1 MTSSGTSNFIA
12 LPGPMGGDHTAGLI
26 INPGM
31 PMDQFARASQEAQL
45 VNMVCDSSGFCQFIS
60 PTLDDIREFYGQL
73 YGISV
78 SREEIANQG
87 WECLAD
93 EWAFNAKAG
102 WRDEDNGLAP
112 CLVEE
117 GIGPGHS
124 MKFDVPL
131 EIINQSKKRFPVR
144 EELFTKKASG

>member
-1 MTSSGTSNFIA
+1 MRVVVPTENTRSSNGA
-12 LPGPMGGDHTAGLI
+12 C
-26 INPGM
+26 
-31 PMDQFARASQEAQL
+31 ARASQEAQL
-45 VNMVCDSSGFCQFIS
+45 VNMACDSSGFCQFIS

-73 YGISV
+73 YGIAV

-102 WRDEDNGLAP
+102 WRDEDNGVAR

-131 EIINQSKKRFPVR
+131 EIINQSKVRFPVR
-144 EELFTKKASG
+144 DELFAIKASGCSLSGPCATFACAG